1 MARPLRIEFDGA
13 FYHVTSRG
21 NTRDIIYF
29 EANDYL
35 LFLDILGEVC
45 KRFNWLIHCYCLMPN
60 HYHILVETPE
70 GNLSLGMRH
79 LNGVYTQRINRR
91 YGRCGHLFQGRFK
104 GILVDTEVY
113 YKTLVRYV
121 MQNPLR
127 ACMVQSVG
135 DYSWSSYN
143 FITGKSKAPDW
154 LVVDQLLAHFSERK
168 NQALKLFKRFVNEY
182 DEQDLWD
189 NLSHQIILGDEDFAK
204 QYLPNDD
211 NPKLSEIPKVQKRHL
226 PKPLAFY
233 QNTYH
238 DRSKAIFLAFQS
250 GGYTMTKIATHFN
263 VHYSTVSKIVSG
275 AKT

>member
-127 ACMVQSVG
+127 ARMV
-135 DYSWSSYN
+135 
-143 FITGKSKAPDW
+143 
-154 LVVDQLLAHFSERK
+154 
-168 NQALKLFKRFVNEY
+168 
-182 DEQDLWD
+182 
-189 NLSHQIILGDEDFAK
+189 
-204 QYLPNDD
+204 
-211 NPKLSEIPKVQKRHL
+211 
-226 PKPLAFY
+226 
-233 QNTYH
+233 
-238 DRSKAIFLAFQS
+238 
-250 GGYTMTKIATHFN
+250 
-263 VHYSTVSKIVSG
+263 
-275 AKT
+275 